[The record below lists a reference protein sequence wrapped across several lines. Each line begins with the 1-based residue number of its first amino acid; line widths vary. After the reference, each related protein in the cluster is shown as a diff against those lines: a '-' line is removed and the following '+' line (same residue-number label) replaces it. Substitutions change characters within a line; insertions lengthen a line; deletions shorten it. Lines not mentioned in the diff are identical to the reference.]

1 MAKASCVLFTAVVK
15 DTPPDEADP
24 QRLTPALLRW
34 AYRQGWFPMANPE
47 AGAIEWFNPDPRAI
61 IPLDAFHV
69 PATLSREVRKGRFE
83 IRCDTVFEGVMRA
96 CAAPRAPDDLTW
108 IDDAMIEAYVRLHE
122 DGSAHCLEAWLGDQL
137 VGGLYG
143 VHVGGAFFGES
154 MFSRPD
160 LGGTNASKVCLVH
173 LVGWMR
179 HRGFTLLDTQFGTEH
194 LEQFGCIEIARRQYL
209 VQLADAVQRDIA
221 WGDFRVRP
229 DETASAT
236 DSP

>member
-1 MAKASCVLFTAVVK
+1 MARGYCVLCMAVID

-69 PATLSREVRKGRFE
+69 PATLSREVRKDRFE
-83 IRCDTVFEGVMRA
+83 IRCDTVFEVVMRA

-122 DGSAHCLEAWLGDQL
+122 QGSAHCLEAWRGDQL

-173 LVGWMR
+173 LVGWLR
-179 HRGFTLLDTQFGTEH
+179 HRRFTLLDTQFGTQH
-194 LEQFGCIEIARRQYL
+194 LEQFGCVEIDRRQYL
-209 VQLADAVQRDIA
+209 VRLANAVQRDVV

-229 DETASAT
+229 DGTGSAT
-236 DSP
+236 ESR

>member
-1 MAKASCVLFTAVVK
+1 MAKGPCVLCMTVIE

-83 IRCDTVFEGVMRA
+83 IRCDTVFEVVMRA

-108 IDDAMIEAYVRLHE
+108 IDGAMIEAYVRLHE
-122 DGSAHCLEAWLGDQL
+122 EGSAHCLEAWRGDQL

-173 LVGWMR
+173 LVGWLR

-194 LEQFGCIEIARRQYL
+194 LEQFGCVEIDRRQYL
-209 VQLADAVQRDIA
+209 VRLADAVQRDVA

-229 DETASAT
+229 DGTGSAT

>member
-209 VQLADAVQRDIA
+209 VQLADAVQRDVA

-229 DETASAT
+229 DETDSAT

>member
-1 MAKASCVLFTAVVK
+1 MAKESCILCMAVIE

-69 PATLSREVRKGRFE
+69 PATLSREVRKGRFD
-83 IRCDTVFEGVMRA
+83 IRCDTVFEVVMRA

-108 IDDAMIEAYVRLHE
+108 IDGAMIEAYVRLHE
-122 DGSAHCLEAWLGDQL
+122 QGSAHCLEAWLGDQL

-194 LEQFGCIEIARRQYL
+194 LEQFGCVEIDRRQYL
-209 VQLADAVQRDIA
+209 VRLADAVQRDVA
-221 WGDFRVRP
+221 WGDFRVRA
-229 DETASAT
+229 DGSGSAT

>member
-1 MAKASCVLFTAVVK
+1 MAVID
-15 DTPPDEADP
+15 DTPPNEADP

-108 IDDAMIEAYVRLHE
+108 IDGAMIEAYVRLHE
-122 DGSAHCLEAWLGDQL
+122 QGSAHCLEAWRGDQL

-154 MFSRPD
+154 MFSRLD

-173 LVGWMR
+173 LVGWLR

-194 LEQFGCIEIARRQYL
+194 LEQFGCVEIDRRQYL
-209 VQLADAVQRDIA
+209 VRLADAVQRDVD

-229 DETASAT
+229 DGTGSAT

>member
-1 MAKASCVLFTAVVK
+1 MAVIE

-69 PATLSREVRKGRFE
+69 PATLSREVRKERFE

-108 IDDAMIEAYVRLHE
+108 IDGTMIEAYVRLHE
-122 DGSAHCLEAWLGDQL
+122 QGSAHCLEAWRGDQL

-173 LVGWMR
+173 LVGWLR

-194 LEQFGCIEIARRQYL
+194 LDQFGCVEIDRRQYL
-209 VQLADAVQRDIA
+209 VRLADAVQRDVA

-229 DETASAT
+229 DGTGPAT

>member
-1 MAKASCVLFTAVVK
+1 MTVID

-61 IPLDAFHV
+61 IPLDTFHV
-69 PATLSREVRKGRFE
+69 PASLSREVRKGRFE
-83 IRCDTVFEGVMRA
+83 IRCDRVFEGVMRA

-122 DGSAHCLEAWLGDQL
+122 EGSAHSLEAWRDDQL

-143 VHVGGAFFGES
+143 VHLGGAFFGES

-173 LVGWMR
+173 LVDWMR
-179 HRGFTLLDTQFGTEH
+179 HREFTLLDTQFGTEH
-194 LEQFGCIEIARRQYL
+194 LEQFGCVEIERRQYL
-209 VQLADAVQRDIA
+209 VRLADAVQRDVA

-229 DETASAT
+229 DGTGSAT

>member
-1 MAKASCVLFTAVVK
+1 MAKGPCVLCMAVID
-15 DTPPDEADP
+15 DTPPNEADP

-122 DGSAHCLEAWLGDQL
+122 EGSAHCLEAWLGDQL

-179 HRGFTLLDTQFGTEH
+179 RRGFTLLDTQFGTEH
-194 LEQFGCIEIARRQYL
+194 LEQFGCIEIDRRQYL
-209 VQLADAVQRDIA
+209 VRLADAVQRDVA

>member
-1 MAKASCVLFTAVVK
+1 MAKGPCVLCIAVIK

-34 AYRQGWFPMANPE
+34 AYRRGWFPMANPE
-47 AGAIEWFNPDPRAI
+47 TGAIEWFNPDPRAI

-83 IRCDTVFEGVMRA
+83 IRCDTVFEVVMRA

-108 IDDAMIEAYVRLHE
+108 IDGAMIEAYVRLHE
-122 DGSAHCLEAWLGDQL
+122 QGSAHCLEAWRGDQL

-173 LVGWMR
+173 LVGWLR

-194 LEQFGCIEIARRQYL
+194 LEQFGCVEIDRRHYL
-209 VQLADAVQRDIA
+209 VRLADAVQRDVA

-229 DETASAT
+229 DGT
-236 DSP
+236 DSPTDSP

>member
-179 HRGFTLLDTQFGTEH
+179 RRGFTLLDTQFGTEH

-209 VQLADAVQRDIA
+209 VQLADAVQRDVA

>member
-1 MAKASCVLFTAVVK
+1 MAKGPCVLCMTVSK

-69 PATLSREVRKGRFE
+69 PASLSREVRKGRFE

-96 CAAPRAPDDLTW
+96 CAAPRTPDDLTW
-108 IDDAMIEAYVRLHE
+108 IDDAMIEAYVRLHKQ
-122 DGSAHCLEAWLGDQL
+122 GSAHCLEAWLGDQL

-194 LEQFGCIEIARRQYL
+194 LEQFGCVEIDRRQYL
-209 VQLADAVQRDIA
+209 VRLADAVQRDVA

-229 DETASAT
+229 DGTDSAT

>member
-1 MAKASCVLFTAVVK
+1 MAKGPCVLCMAVIK

-61 IPLDAFHV
+61 LPLDAFHV

-83 IRCDTVFEGVMRA
+83 IRCDTVFEVVMRA
-96 CAAPRAPDDLTW
+96 CAAPRSPDDLTW
-108 IDDAMIEAYVRLHE
+108 IDGAMIEAYVRLHE
-122 DGSAHCLEAWLGDQL
+122 QGSAHCLEAWLGDQL

-194 LEQFGCIEIARRQYL
+194 LEQFGCVEIDRRQYL
-209 VQLADAVQRDIA
+209 LQLADAVQRDVA
-221 WGDFRVRP
+221 WGDFQVRP
-229 DETASAT
+229 DGTGSAT

>member
-1 MAKASCVLFTAVVK
+1 MAKGPCVLCMAVID

-108 IDDAMIEAYVRLHE
+108 IDGAMIEAYVRLHE
-122 DGSAHCLEAWLGDQL
+122 QGSAHCLEAWLGDQL

-194 LEQFGCIEIARRQYL
+194 LEQFGCIEIDRRQYL
-209 VQLADAVQRDIA
+209 VRLADAVQRDVA

>member
-1 MAKASCVLFTAVVK
+1 MAKGPCVFCMAVIK

-34 AYRQGWFPMANPE
+34 ADRQGWFPMANPE

-108 IDDAMIEAYVRLHE
+108 IDGAMIEAYVRLHE
-122 DGSAHCLEAWLGDQL
+122 QGSAHCLEAWRGDQL

-173 LVGWMR
+173 LVGWLR

-194 LEQFGCIEIARRQYL
+194 LEQFGCVEIDRRQYL
-209 VQLADAVQRDIA
+209 VRLADAVQRDVA

-229 DETASAT
+229 DGTGSAT

>member
-179 HRGFTLLDTQFGTEH
+179 RRGFTLLDTQFGTEH
-194 LEQFGCIEIARRQYL
+194 LEQFGCIEIDRRQYL
-209 VQLADAVQRDIA
+209 VRLADAVQRDVA
-221 WGDFRVRP
+221 WGDFLVRP

>member
-1 MAKASCVLFTAVVK
+1 MAKGPCVLCMAVIK

-122 DGSAHCLEAWLGDQL
+122 QGSAHCLEAWRGDQL

-173 LVGWMR
+173 LVGWLR

-194 LEQFGCIEIARRQYL
+194 LEQFGCVEIDRRQYL
-209 VQLADAVQRDIA
+209 VRLADAVQRDIA
-221 WGDFRVRP
+221 WGDFWVRP
-229 DETASAT
+229 DETDSPT
-236 DSP
+236 DSA

>member
-1 MAKASCVLFTAVVK
+1 MAKGPCVLWMAVIE

-34 AYRQGWFPMANPE
+34 AYRRGWFPMANPE

-69 PATLSREVRKGRFE
+69 PATLLREVRRGRFK
-83 IRCDTVFEGVMRA
+83 IRCDTVFKSVMRA
-96 CAAPRAPDDLTW
+96 CAAPRKPDDLTW
-108 IDDAMIEAYVRLHE
+108 IDGTMIEAYVRLHE
-122 DGSAHCLEAWLGDQL
+122 QGSAHCLEAWQGDQL

-173 LVGWMR
+173 LVGWLR
-179 HRGFTLLDTQFGTEH
+179 HRRFTLLDTQFGTEH
-194 LEQFGCIEIARRQYL
+194 LEQFGCVEIDRRQYL
-209 VQLADAVQRDIA
+209 VRLADAVQRDVT

-229 DETASAT
+229 DGTGSAT
-236 DSP
+236 DPP